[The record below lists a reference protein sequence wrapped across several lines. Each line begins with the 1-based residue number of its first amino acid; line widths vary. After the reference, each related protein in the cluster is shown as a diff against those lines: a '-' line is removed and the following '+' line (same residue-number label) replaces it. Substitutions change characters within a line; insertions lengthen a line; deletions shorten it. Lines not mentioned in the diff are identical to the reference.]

1 MIKDV
6 LFEIAKKYFEDC
18 SLDSDFFQY
27 LDHKVDF
34 SNFIGEV
41 NAVCGTTINVDEI
54 VDLKYIY
61 NSLSLIQIADIFNEN
76 YKNRKEKKEI
86 QVERDNA
93 VSKEFD
99 NIICNLERYK
109 EEKEQSVS
117 SSLIKNCDDISQIEQ
132 QIILAIENA
141 KEAYAKS
148 DEAKQIKASIFSGN
162 KDAIESLQKAVIKL
176 AEAGE
181 TQVTALMA
189 QLIYLHRV
197 ARVTKDI
204 LALGVSNID
213 SIRTLIAKI
222 EAKINDP
229 KAKLDN
235 IGKNELIKLLAELK
249 QKEDIYSRVEK
260 QKDGLLAHE
269 KAIIQHSKDID
280 SIMHRLDI
288 LEKGE
293 E

>member
-41 NAVCGTTINVDEI
+41 NSVCGTSINVDEI

-61 NSLSLIQIADIFNEN
+61 DSLSLIQIVDIFNEN
-76 YKNRKEKKEI
+76 YKNRQEKKEI

-222 EAKINDP
+222 ESKINDP
-229 KAKLDN
+229 NAKLDN
-235 IGKNELIKLLAELK
+235 IGKSEFIKLLAELK

-260 QKDGLLAHE
+260 QKDGLMAHE
-269 KAIIQHSKDID
+269 KTIIQHSKDID
-280 SIMHRLDI
+280 SIMHRLDV
-288 LEKGE
+288 LEKGGE
-293 E
+293 